1 MKNITYEEYLDAIS
15 IIGKWYVNNI
25 PTYLTSLQ
33 EEDLKEYI
41 YYNDLFENVKIADSR
56 ATS

>member
-1 MKNITYEEYLDAIS
+1 MSTATAS
-15 IIGKWYVNNI
+15 IDEQNK
-25 PTYLTSLQ
+25 LT
-33 EEDLKEYI
+33 EDLKEYI